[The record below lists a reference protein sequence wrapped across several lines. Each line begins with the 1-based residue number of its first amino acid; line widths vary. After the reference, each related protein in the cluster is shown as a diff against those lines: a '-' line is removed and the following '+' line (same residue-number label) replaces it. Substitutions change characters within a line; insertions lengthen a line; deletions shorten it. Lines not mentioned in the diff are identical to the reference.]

1 MNVLKSVMHWQSCCL
16 ADKTNCLLT
25 SLSWSSLPNR
35 DYGRFKLFSPS
46 VRDPNLQSRTE
57 VLRQVC
63 LGNTFSNT
71 LNKRSQAT

>member
-25 SLSWSSLPNR
+25 SLSSLPNR
-35 DYGRFKLFSPS
+35 DYGSNFSI
-46 VRDPNLQSRTE
+46 RDLNLQSRTE

>member
-1 MNVLKSVMHWQSCCL
+1 MNVLKSVMHWQSCF
-16 ADKTNCLLT
+16 AHKTNCVLT
-25 SLSWSSLPNR
+25 SLSSLPNR
-35 DYGRFKLFSPS
+35 DYGSNFS

-71 LNKRSQAT
+71 LNKRSRAT